1 MTRKRYQQDN
11 TDFRNNHDR
20 WLISYADFIT
30 LMFAFFVVLYA
41 MNTIKANKDTAS
53 QAPASFKS
61 QTSPAPTALPCLT
74 NPASIIN
81 NNPAITA
88 NDQLLTSLLPAQTP
102 IQFNLLQE
110 SATPNPADGKKI
122 NLDQQ
127 NSQINA
133 IANLL
138 QQRLQ
143 EMINNGKV
151 QILQSNWGIS
161 IDINASILF
170 GSADADLNQEAKQTL
185 NTISSILKAEAYP
198 IRIEGY
204 TDNKP
209 IKNRNFPSNWE
220 LSSARASGVVRYFIQ
235 QGIAAERLAALGY
248 AENNPIADNNT
259 EVGRARNRRVLL
271 KILAENLDQANQ
283 DINTLK
289 QVLN

>member
-1 MTRKRYQQDN
+1 MTRKRYQQDS
-11 TDFRNNHDR
+11 TELRNNQDR

-41 MNTIKANKDTAS
+41 MNTIKANKDTAT
-53 QAPASFKS
+53 QAPASFES
-61 QTSPAPTALPCLT
+61 QTKPAQTALPCL
-74 NPASIIN
+74 NNQAGLIDDPLIN
-81 NNPAITA
+81 A
-88 NDQLLTSLLPAQTP
+88 NQPLLDSLLPAQTP

-110 SATPNPADGKKI
+110 SVTPNPTDGKKI
-122 NLDQQ
+122 NLDKQ

-133 IANLL
+133 IANQL

-143 EMINNGKV
+143 EMINKGKV

-185 NTISSILKAEAYP
+185 NTISGILKAEAYP

-248 AENNPIADNNT
+248 AANNPIADNNT

-271 KILAENLDQANQ
+271 KILAENIDQVNQ
-283 DINTLK
+283 DIKTLK
-289 QVLN
+289 QALN

>member
-1 MTRKRYQQDN
+1 MTRKRYQEDN

-41 MNTIKANKDTAS
+41 MNTLKANKDMAT

-61 QTSPAPTALPCLT
+61 QTSPAPIALPCLN
-74 NPASIIN
+74 NPVSIIN
-81 NNPAITA
+81 NPLISA
-88 NDQLLTSLLPAQTP
+88 NDQLLASLLPAQTP

-110 SATPNPADGKKI
+110 SATSNAADGKKI
-122 NLDQQ
+122 NLDKQ
-127 NSQINA
+127 NNQINA
-133 IANLL
+133 IATQL
-138 QQRLQ
+138 QQGLQ
-143 EMINNGKV
+143 AMINQGKV
-151 QILQSNWGIS
+151 QIQQSNWGIS

-170 GSADADLNQEAKQTL
+170 GSADADLNQQARQTL

-198 IRIEGY
+198 IRVEGY

-235 QGIAAERLAALGY
+235 QGIGAERLAALGY
-248 AENNPIADNNT
+248 AENNPIADNNS

-271 KILAENLDQANQ
+271 KILAENIDQASN
-283 DINTLK
+283 DI
-289 QVLN
+289 